1 MHEKP
6 PRAPAPRV
14 RHGVARVLS
23 KLGLA
28 SRTQAA
34 HWVAEGRVSVNGRV
48 VLDPEYPVRDGLD
61 KVEIAGEAAAP
72 VSRRVIML
80 NKPRGLVTTASDEH
94 GRDTVYRCLD
104 DACLPWMA
112 PVGRLDKASEGLLLF
127 CNDPAWA
134 ALLTAPESGPDKTY
148 HVQVD
153 CIPDA
158 SRLRALADGA
168 SVDGTK
174 LRAKSIRLLRSGGRN
189 AWLEV
194 VLDEGRNRQ
203 IRRLLQHFDIGVL
216 RLLRTAIGPLQLGEL
231 PKGSWR
237 ELTAAE
243 ISSLA

>member
-1 MHEKP
+1 M
-6 PRAPAPRV
+6 

-34 HWVAEGRVSVNGRV
+34 RWVADGRVSVNGRV
-48 VLDPEYPVRDGLD
+48 VIDPEYPVRDGLD
-61 KVEIAGEAAAP
+61 KVEVAGEAASP

-80 NKPRGLVTTASDEH
+80 NKPRGLVTSASDEQ

-104 DACLPWMA
+104 DSSLPWLA
-112 PVGRLDKASEGLLLF
+112 PIGRLDKASEGLLLF

-134 ALLTAPESGPDKTY
+134 AVLTAPESGPDKTY

-158 SRLRALADGA
+158 SRLQALADGA
-168 SVDGTK
+168 TTDGIT
-174 LRAKSIRLLRSGGRN
+174 LSAKSVRLLRSGSRN
-189 AWLEV
+189 AWLEI

-203 IRRLLQHFDIGVL
+203 IRRLLQGFDIGVL

-231 PKGSWR
+231 PKGRWR
-237 ELTAAE
+237 ELTPAE
-243 ISSLA
+243 ISSLS